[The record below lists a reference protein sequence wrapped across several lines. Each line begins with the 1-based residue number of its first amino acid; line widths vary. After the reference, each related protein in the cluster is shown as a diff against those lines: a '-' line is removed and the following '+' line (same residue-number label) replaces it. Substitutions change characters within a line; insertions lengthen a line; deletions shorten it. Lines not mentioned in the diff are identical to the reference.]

1 MLHTLWTPILFSI
14 LSSLTMA
21 ASTLPPVPAKL
32 SDASRTEIAVFAGG
46 CFWSM
51 ESAFEKTD
59 GVIEAISGYTGGRTK
74 DPGYHDVS
82 SEDTGHVEAVQVLYD
97 PKKIS
102 YAELLEVFWRNINPT
117 DSGGQFFDRGPQYT
131 TAIFFENGDQRKLA
145 EASKESLKKSGRF
158 NKPIVTPIKKASKFY
173 PAEREH
179 QNYYKTNE
187 SAYLR
192 YRKGSGRND
201 YFEKTWGKD
210 YYFKARAELKTL

>member
-1 MLHTLWTPILFSI
+1 MLQSLLITTFFLTLLPSFS
-14 LSSLTMA
+14 SNA
-21 ASTLPPVPAKL
+21 ASTE
-32 SDASRTEIAVFAGG
+32 ASQTEIAVFAGG
-46 CFWSM
+46 CFWSI
-51 ESAFEKTD
+51 ESAFEKTE
-59 GVIEAISGYTGGRTK
+59 GVLEAVAGYTGGRTK
-74 DPGYHDVS
+74 NPTYDDVS
-82 SEDTGHVEAVQVLYD
+82 SDETGHVEAVQVRYD

-117 DSGGQFFDRGPQYT
+117 DSGGQFFDRGVHYT
-131 TAIFFENGDQRKLA
+131 TAVFFETPQQRKIA
-145 EASKESLKKSGRF
+145 ETSKENLKKSGRF

-187 SAYLR
+187 AAYLR

-210 YYFKARAELKTL
+210 YYFKAKPELRAL